1 MSDVRVE
8 GTKSSRN
15 GAVGGFTEISEKKGD
30 IESLGFVTSDK
41 VSPQHRSKRRKSKIS
56 LF

>member
-8 GTKSSRN
+8 GTKSCN
-15 GAVGGFTEISEKKGD
+15 GAVKDFTEISGEEGD
-30 IESLGFVTSDK
+30 RESLGFATNDK
-41 VSPQHRSKRRKSKIS
+41 VSPQSLSKRRKSKIS